1 MAYSDA
7 APASKANVRWTK
19 FKVDLWAT
27 DFNDVELGILRDTQR
42 QAESRQFTKDMNV
55 IGQVLENGERTH
67 LIGWREGLWDEN
79 EGVQKRLV
87 LKLFTDSMNWKGSLD
102 QMMGRSLQLTHAS
115 GVPTPAFSVN
125 LARHEQVIQLERC
138 ARKIPFFPQA
148 FSFFILDDDGARIFR
163 LRQKR
168 FSIGADYVLYD
179 QRNRK
184 IAEIDRRLWNLGGA
198 WKVKILSDA
207 MDADLQS
214 TLTLFCAMQRFN
226 RKCRREIR
234 KLYGQ
239 VEKADEPVKLD
250 HQEEDLYM
258 NPRRVR

>member
-7 APASKANVRWTK
+7 APANGSNVRWSR

-55 IGQVLENGERTH
+55 IGQVRENGERTH
-67 LIGWREGLWDEN
+67 LIGWREGLWDDN
-79 EGVQKRLV
+79 EGADKRLV
-87 LKLFTDSMNWKGSLD
+87 LKLFTESMNWKGSLD
-102 QMMGRSLQLTHAS
+102 QMMGRSLQLTHAA
-115 GVPTPAFSVN
+115 GVPTPAFSLI

-138 ARKIPFFPQA
+138 ARKIPLFPQA
-148 FSFFILDDDGARIFR
+148 FSFFIMDDDGARHFR

-184 IAEIDRRLWNLGGA
+184 IAEIDRRVLNLGGA
-198 WKVKILSDA
+198 WKVKILANA
-207 MDADLQS
+207 MDAKLQS

-226 RKCRREIR
+226 RKCRREVR
-234 KLYGQ
+234 KLHRQ
-239 VEKADEPVKLD
+239 MLKADGPLKLD